1 MNKKTIVA
9 LSIVSILLSGCGQ
22 EEETFHEP
30 SLALAVTHPIKQDNT
45 IVKEYVS
52 QIRAIQHI
60 EVRAMEKGY
69 LQQTFVDEGQTVEQ
83 GQPMFKIT
91 PTIYEAELH
100 KAQAEAN
107 AARVEWENTQS
118 LESQDIV
125 SSTELAVEK
134 AKYDKALAEV
144 ELAQTHLDFTDIR
157 APFTGKM
164 DHLEARTGS
173 LLDEGELLTTLSDLS
188 EMWVYFNVPE
198 SQYLDY
204 VQHGRD
210 ITETP
215 VHLKLANGSVYSQ
228 TGHIDTVEADFDN
241 HTGTIEMRASFANP
255 NSLLRHGQTGNILM
269 DVAYP
274 DSIII
279 PQKATFEIL
288 DQTYVYVVDKDDV
301 IHSRHIQVAAELPNI
316 FIVSSGLDEN
326 DTVLIDGLRRVANG
340 DHINPDPVPAAQ
352 AFAEL
357 HLDAE

>member
-1 MNKKTIVA
+1 M
-9 LSIVSILLSGCGQ
+9 
-22 EEETFHEP
+22 
-30 SLALAVTHPIKQDNT
+30 
-45 IVKEYVS
+45 
-52 QIRAIQHI
+52 
-60 EVRAMEKGY
+60 
-69 LQQTFVDEGQTVEQ
+69 
-83 GQPMFKIT
+83 
-91 PTIYEAELH
+91 
-100 KAQAEAN
+100 
-107 AARVEWENTQS
+107 
-118 LESQDIV
+118 
-125 SSTELAVEK
+125 
-134 AKYDKALAEV
+134 AEV

-241 HTGTIEMRASFANP
+241 HTGTTEMRASFANP